1 MVKIEVTETELR
13 ILHWTLKRQL
23 DRLLQA
29 KETGHNIDESTIL
42 PILKKL
48 KEKTF
53 VKIPEREDRTKI
65 IA

>member
-13 ILHWTLKRQL
+13 ILHWTVKRQL

-29 KETGHNIDESTIL
+29 KETGHNIDEYTIL

-48 KEKTF
+48 MKK
-53 VKIPEREDRTKI
+53 KLL
-65 IA
+65 

>member
-1 MVKIEVTETELR
+1 MIKIEVTETELR
-13 ILHWTLKRQL
+13 ILHWTVKRQL

-42 PILKKL
+42 PILKRL
-48 KEKTF
+48 KEKTL
-53 VKIPEREDRTKI
+53 KIPERKDRTKI